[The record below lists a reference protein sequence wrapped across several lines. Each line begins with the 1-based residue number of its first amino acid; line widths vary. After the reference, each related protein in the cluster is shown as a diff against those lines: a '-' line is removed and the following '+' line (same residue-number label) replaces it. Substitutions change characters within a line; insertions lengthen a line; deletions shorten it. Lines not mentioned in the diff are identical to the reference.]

1 MKQKFKLLVFI
12 LLFVFTLGSC
22 TNSKPNNN
30 NDDNPSTG
38 DTPSDNPST
47 GDTPSD
53 NPSTG
58 DTPSDNPS
66 TGDTPSDNPSTGDT
80 PSDNPSTGDDII
92 TSNPTWDNVNS
103 SSTITILES
112 AGHLEAAYVEWTG
125 VTDAIGYNVYYK
137 EKDSTIYT
145 KIDDM
150 LIRLY
155 SDRLRA
161 DVVGL
166 KAGSYTLK
174 VVPVYTTGE
183 GSDAAT
189 ANVTVASHDRS
200 GYAFQTGNDY
210 SKKVVPGAYNMDG
223 TLKDNA
229 RVLYITQNNFETV
242 ELEVHISASKT
253 EVRKG
258 LQNIL
263 AAYEKGYETQPLAI
277 RIIGNINASGI
288 TLGGEAGT
296 LQIKG
301 KGTSSFNLTIEGI
314 GDDANMYGWGLL
326 VIKSNSVEI
335 RNLATMLFN
344 DDGISLK
351 ESKNVW
357 VHNCDIFYGGTGGD
371 ADQAKGDGSLDI
383 KDDSQNL
390 TLSYI
395 HFWDSG
401 KMSLCGMKSETGE
414 NWITYHHNW
423 FDHSDSRHPRVRT
436 MTVHVYNN
444 YYDGVSKYGV
454 GVTTGASVF
463 VENNYFYNTSTPMMS
478 SMQGTDATGDGTFSG
493 ESGGIIKAYGNKM
506 INDNPDITTRYITY
520 QQNNTSFDAYEV
532 SSRSEVVPSSVV
544 TLSGNTTYNNFDTAA
559 TFYSYNLQSADD
571 CVNTVKKYAGRMNG
585 GDFSWD
591 FSALSEDSNYAVN
604 AEYKKALIDYK
615 SKLVK
620 VLVEN
625 VEADNGGT
633 GGSTDS
639 GEGENS
645 GTNTPVIEGAV
656 IHDFT
661 ANGTNSTIFTIN
673 GTLSSSKGSV
683 TYDGKTLT
691 QCLKLESS
699 TSITFTTTAKMTL
712 ILVVN
717 SEKNKLNAKVD
728 GVKYEDS
735 TGVITVEIEAG
746 SHTITKGDTAN
757 LFYIVLNPIV

>member
-30 NDDNPSTG
+30 NN
-38 DTPSDNPST
+38 
-47 GDTPSD
+47 
-53 NPSTG
+53 
-58 DTPSDNPS
+58 DNPS

-229 RVLYITQNNFETV
+229 RVLYITQNNFEKV

-506 INDNPDITTRYITY
+506 VNDNPDITTRYITY

-532 SSRSEVVPSSVV
+532 SSRFEVVPSSVV
-544 TLSGNTTYNNFDTAA
+544 TLSGNTAYNNFDTAA

-604 AEYKKALIDYK
+604 TEYKNALIAYK

-757 LFYIVLNPIV
+757 LFYIVLNPIE

>member
-30 NDDNPSTG
+30 ND
-38 DTPSDNPST
+38 
-47 GDTPSD
+47 D